1 MILQKTIIVTIT
13 FQSLESIETDCPL
26 VYKTSEMLKRLEV
39 ETVTLDDLLRIAKS
53 APALPN
59 ISNVLTE
66 IEACPEVQ
74 EIWLSTCYPLNSSLI
89 VPKDKLKTQIKLQ
102 IAHIT
107 EQIYPH
113 LVSRGKC
120 FFFG

>member
-1 MILQKTIIVTIT
+1 
-13 FQSLESIETDCPL
+13 
-26 VYKTSEMLKRLEV
+26 MLKRLEV
-39 ETVTLDDLLRIAKS
+39 ETVTLDDLMRIAKS

-59 ISNVLTE
+59 ISNVLAE

-107 EQIYPH
+107 EKIYPH
-113 LVSRGKC
+113 LVSRGNIKE
-120 FFFG
+120 